1 VLTAFTAALLLITT
15 FELGDKSFFITMC
28 LAMRHR
34 RRYVYAGVMAAL
46 VIMTVFSVALGQFA
60 SLLPKAV
67 LHYASVLLLMG
78 FGFKLLYEA
87 VKMSPECRDKT
98 LALEDTSAE
107 CLSDAEREAIEAVT
121 EAERKLQKKTP
132 FAICLEAF
140 VLTFVAEWGDRTQ
153 FATIALAASN
163 SAVGVTIGA
172 ISGHAICSL
181 IAVIGGR
188 LIAGRISE
196 RMITLLGGILFLV
209 FAMVDWFEGA

>member
-1 VLTAFTAALLLITT
+1 MLTAFTASLLLITT

-28 LAMRHR
+28 LAMRHN

-46 VIMTVFSVALGQFA
+46 IIMTVFSVALGQFA
-60 SLLPKAV
+60 SLLPKTIW
-67 LHYASVLLLMG
+67 HYASVLLLMG

-87 VKMSPECRDKT
+87 VNMRPECQDKT
-98 LALEDTSAE
+98 LDLDDTAVE

-121 EAERKLQKKTP
+121 EAERKLKKKTP

-140 VLTFVAEWGDRTQ
+140 LLTFVAEWGDRTQ

-163 SAVGVTIGA
+163 SAVGVTLGA

-196 RMITLLGGILFLV
+196 RMITLIGGILFLV
-209 FAMVDWFEGA
+209 FAAADWYEGV